1 MALLLPVVWKDM
13 LRITR
18 IVEVPARITL
28 KVEGRVVDEWTAL
41 LEAECDKLLGEGAV
55 LVLDFSEVK
64 YVDLSGIETLQKV
77 QARGATIVGCSE
89 VIRDLLGGSGC
100 E

>member
-1 MALLLPVVWKDM
+1 M

-18 IVEVPARITL
+18 IAEVSARVIL

-41 LEAECDKLLGEGAV
+41 LGAECDKLLGEGAV

-64 YVDLSGIETLQKV
+64 YIDLPGIEVLGKV

-89 VIRDLLGGSGC
+89 VIRDLLGGGGC

>member
-1 MALLLPVVWKDM
+1 M

-18 IVEVPARITL
+18 ILEALGRVTL

-41 LEAECDKLLGEGAV
+41 LEFECDELLDEGV
-55 LVLDFSEVK
+55 LLVLDLSEVK
-64 YVDLSGIETLQKV
+64 YVDVPGIDVLRGV

-89 VIRDLLGGSGC
+89 IIRDLLGGGC

>member
-1 MALLLPVVWKDM
+1 M

-18 IVEVPARITL
+18 IEEGQRRVTL
-28 KVEGRVVDEWTAL
+28 KVEGRIVDEWTAL
-41 LEAECDKLLGEGAV
+41 LESECDALVAEGVV

-64 YVDLSGIETLQKV
+64 YIDLAGIDMLSAV

-89 VIRDLLGGSGC
+89 IIRDLLGGGVC